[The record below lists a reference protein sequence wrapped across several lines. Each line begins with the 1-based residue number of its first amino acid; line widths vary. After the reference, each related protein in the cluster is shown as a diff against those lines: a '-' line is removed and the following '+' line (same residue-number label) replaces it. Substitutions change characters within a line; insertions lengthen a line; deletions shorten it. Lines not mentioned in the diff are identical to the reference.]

1 MMADKPKRT
10 TVSVGSKGEHNEQT
24 MWPNKLFY
32 VEGVALGVDLA
43 MWLVTG
49 VCEGRS
55 KTHIIKSCRSRFFF
69 NLECL
74 KPASR
79 KSRARPAQGPRKAS

>member
-1 MMADKPKRT
+1 MKDVMIDVFYEFSSLWMFT
-10 TVSVGSKGEHNEQT
+10 TV
-24 MWPNKLFY
+24 Y
-32 VEGVALGVDLA
+32 
-43 MWLVTG
+43 
-49 VCEGRS
+49 EGRS
-55 KTHIIKSCRSRFFF
+55 KTHIIKSCRRRFFF